1 MLGRPRERK
10 SSHITSPSR
19 LDTRAGAEAK
29 DIMSPPRGVLQRTSS
44 SARSSHSCEAA
55 PTPPSL
61 QGPETAKATPR
72 QSVFTLVN
80 AVLGAG
86 VLGFPYVYKSCGLGL
101 ATALIALVVAASAL
115 SMRLL
120 LLAAGRARRGSY
132 EALAAA
138 CLGPAGARCVDACV
152 LIMNLG
158 GLVAYLNILADTG
171 SSVAGSVVPPG
182 AEPSRDALL
191 LAVTALVALPVTLG
205 VRRAA
210 LLAVVSQVSVTFLFF
225 FGAATAL
232 TAAAPAAPLAELLW
246 WRPQGAPLA
255 FPVVVYGFTAHQILF
270 DIYET
275 LQSASV
281 HSMTRVIHHSM
292 ALSTAMYVTVGAA
305 GYIAYGPA
313 TAGDLLRNL
322 GGDRAS
328 APRRAFESALRIG
341 FGLSILGTLPLV
353 MLPLQAVCSR
363 AWETV
368 RRRAGACGPAPGV
381 AHDPARLRPADA
393 AATAACLAAACAL
406 AVAVPNVEFVFGLA
420 GSTASLVLAF
430 VLPGAIFLRA
440 TAGGAEAS
448 TVAGS
453 PPDDPGCV
461 AGTPTWH
468 APGHPPASPPQRR
481 GASVAGSAAQTAA
494 LRRRR
499 RGALALVVLGSLSA
513 LLCTQALLRA
523 VAQEARVARLA
534 RALVREDQRAA
545 AAAAAGARAR
555 TEAAHVS
562 SVAAAAAL
570 VRGASRGAEGTLR
583 SLRAAQRALD
593 DAAGGSERARA
604 RAAAEGLAAAGSEL
618 DAALGTLG
626 GVASSLGR
634 SAALLRSNASAAE
647 LVPALLQGREE
658 AESSG
663 GSGSGDQA
671 LSSALSLAGSWVH
684 VRGQA
689 ADVLPWHRDAVPG
702 SPFSVTGAVAKAT
715 GVAAKTTGGAGKAT
729 DAGTVARHEHTAAQ
743 GEGTAAA
750 ATDMNPKTTAADSTP
765 AHQSNAGDDAMST
778 ALSAQRV
785 DGVRA
790 EAAAALESAARELN
804 GTAQA
809 LLAARLAAEGAHAG
823 ARAARR
829 AADVAPGLAAAA
841 AALEAACARVAAA
854 AASLAAMETRRSAAL
869 AAAVAELD
877 GHRDRQEADAEGAAL
892 AGRAGRA
899 GGGRGAAHDSPRA
912 RDRRGQARADGALV
926 GSPVPINATAVS
938 EAAAKTAAEVV
949 ARARTSVET
958 SIKDSHAEDAKR
970 AIEIAKTIAEGGA
983 ATGEKGEGEHGHT
996 SVIQH
1001 AAEHHGN
1008 TTAPVA
1014 KRVPSPSTPEKMQ
1027 G

>member
-29 DIMSPPRGVLQRTSS
+29 DIMSPPRGVLQR
-44 SARSSHSCEAA
+44 
-55 PTPPSL
+55 
-61 QGPETAKATPR
+61 GPETAKATPR

-138 CLGPAGARCVDACV
+138 CLGPVGARCVDACV

-453 PPDDPGCV
+453 PPDDPG
-461 AGTPTWH
+461 
-468 APGHPPASPPQRR
+468 
-481 GASVAGSAAQTAA
+481 
-494 LRRRR
+494 
-499 RGALALVVLGSLSA
+499 LSA

-534 RALVREDQRAA
+534 RAL
-545 AAAAAGARAR
+545 
-555 TEAAHVS
+555 
-562 SVAAAAAL
+562 
-570 VRGASRGAEGTLR
+570 
-583 SLRAAQRALD
+583 
-593 DAAGGSERARA
+593 
-604 RAAAEGLAAAGSEL
+604 GLAAAGSEL

-702 SPFSVTGAVAKAT
+702 SPFVGDWCS
-715 GVAAKTTGGAGKAT
+715 GK
-729 DAGTVARHEHTAAQ
+729 
-743 GEGTAAA
+743 
-750 ATDMNPKTTAADSTP
+750 S
-765 AHQSNAGDDAMST
+765 
-778 ALSAQRV
+778 
-785 DGVRA
+785 DG
-790 EAAAALESAARELN
+790 
-804 GTAQA
+804 
-809 LLAARLAAEGAHAG
+809 
-823 ARAARR
+823 
-829 AADVAPGLAAAA
+829 
-841 AALEAACARVAAA
+841 
-854 AASLAAMETRRSAAL
+854 
-869 AAAVAELD
+869 
-877 GHRDRQEADAEGAAL
+877 
-892 AGRAGRA
+892 
-899 GGGRGAAHDSPRA
+899 
-912 RDRRGQARADGALV
+912 RRGKDDG
-926 GSPVPINATAVS
+926 
-938 EAAAKTAAEVV
+938 
-949 ARARTSVET
+949 RC
-958 SIKDSHAEDAKR
+958 
-970 AIEIAKTIAEGGA
+970 
-983 ATGEKGEGEHGHT
+983 GE
-996 SVIQH
+996 SD
-1001 AAEHHGN
+1001 
-1008 TTAPVA
+1008 
-1014 KRVPSPSTPEKMQ
+1014 
-1027 G
+1027 